1 MMKDPHALKGQ
12 GYLISIVSVFLLAVP
27 ALKGA
32 KGELWVIAMVA
43 AGALLSIAGM
53 ALRWVA
59 DRKTQARIDRAQGK
73 TPKPSHG
80 GPRMAA
86 EH

>member
-1 MMKDPHALKGQ
+1 MMSDPHALKGQ
-12 GYLISIVSVFLLAVP
+12 GYLISIVSVFLLAFP
-27 ALKGA
+27 AIKGA
-32 KGELWVIAMVA
+32 KGDALLIATVV
-43 AGALLSIAGM
+43 AGALLSIVGM
-53 ALRWVA
+53 GLRWVA
-59 DRKTQARIDRAQGK
+59 DRKTQRRIDRAQGK

>member
-12 GYLISIVSVFLLAVP
+12 GYLISIVSVFLLGFP

-32 KGELWVIAMVA
+32 KGDALLIAMVA

-53 ALRWVA
+53 GLRWIA
-59 DRKTQARIDRAQGK
+59 DRKTQRRIDRAQGK